1 MFEFETAQDGVRL
14 YGETGVYVTD
24 LDIKPGI
31 KEFHFAEGI
40 IYGEYIKNTHI
51 KCGNCCCVR
60 YNIPNSN
67 KKSFPEVET
76 LYIEKSIDSIIIPN
90 SLFPNVKQVIS
101 EAPKF
106 ASSNVLI
113 RIDTAGNALLNTFY
127 KKEGEQID
135 LKKVKEIRSH
145 AFEGCESA
153 NVINAYDIETC
164 REGAFYGYTGAE
176 DLPAVDGAHMLGDI
190 LVESDGMIPKC
201 TKLISKDIDFS
212 TKTVTIFDISL
223 LKGITPNKTPKKVYI
238 CNTTRIHPNKIHN
251 LIEHNQNIE
260 YIEITPDNP
269 WYTSQDGIVYTSDM
283 TYLVRCPISMT
294 GKIVIPDGVKIIGAY
309 AFANCCVNEVVIP
322 DSVTEVGPGIFNHS
336 WIKKYT
342 LGKGMSYIG
351 ESMFYAC
358 RCLDEIK
365 IPSHIKHIK
374 SRAFESVDCSNITIE
389 EGVEEIDERA
399 FVFNT
404 NNDFE
409 VRLPLSIKR
418 LGNCSF
424 ANLRHLYV
432 TTKNNR
438 LPYDIFNAID
448 SYKADMTRVDTYV
461 TIDDEMYIIPYVSA
475 DSSYLDSCFKIFP
488 FDKAAD
494 GEKLWLQCDKISD
507 TTRRRNFLILIY
519 PLIKDKDVKEKIR
532 KRLKE
537 KQRYSV
543 KRMYETGDY
552 ERLVKFLSFDV
563 CTENTLQYLIREANK
578 DGKIDIQSYAL
589 EALQRLP
596 KKSKKYSI

>member
-1 MFEFETAQDGVRL
+1 MLKTELFQFETAQDGVSF
-14 YGETGVYVTD
+14 YGMTPLRITD
-24 LDIKPGI
+24 LDIEPGV
-31 KEFHFAEGI
+31 KEFRFIGGANYDI
-40 IYGEYIKNTHI
+40 L
-51 KCGNCCCVR
+51 R
-60 YNIPNSN
+60 SN
-67 KKSFPEVET
+67 KKSFPEIET
-76 LYIEKSIDSIIIPN
+76 ICIEKDIDSIIISN

-101 EAPKF
+101 ENPKF
-106 ASSNVLI
+106 ASSNILI
-113 RIDTAGNALLNTFY
+113 RIDTTGASLLNTFC
-127 KKEGEQID
+127 KQKGEKID
-135 LKKVKEIRSH
+135 LKKVKQIESY

-153 NVINAYDIETC
+153 NVINAYDIETF
-164 REGAFYGYTGAE
+164 RERAFYGYTGAE
-176 DLPAVDGAHMLGDI
+176 DLPAIDGAHMLGNI
-190 LVESDGMIPKC
+190 LVTSDGRIPKC

-212 TKTVTIFDISL
+212 TKTVTLFDISL
-223 LKGITPNKTPKKVYI
+223 IKCIAPNKTPKKVYI
-238 CNTTRIHPNKIHN
+238 CNTTRIHPYEIHN
-251 LIEHNQNIE
+251 LIEYNQNIE

-294 GKIVIPDGVKIIGAY
+294 GKIVIPDGVKTIGAY
-309 AFANCCVNEVVIP
+309 AFANCRVDEVVIP
-322 DSVTEVGPGIFNHS
+322 DSVTEVGPGIFNQS

-342 LGKGMSYIG
+342 LGKGMLYIG

-358 RCLDEIK
+358 RRLDEIK

-374 SRAFESVDCSNITIE
+374 SRAFERVDCTNITIE
-389 EGVEEIDERA
+389 EGVEKIDENA
-399 FVFNT
+399 FAFNT

-409 VRLPLSIKR
+409 VRLPLSIKC
-418 LGNCSF
+418 LGNRSF

-438 LPYDIFNAID
+438 LPYGIFNAI
-448 SYKADMTRVDTYV
+448 SSCQADMTRVDTYV
-461 TIDDEMYIIPYVSA
+461 TIDDEMYVIPYVSA

-488 FDKAAD
+488 FDKAVD

-519 PLIKDKDVKEKIR
+519 PLIKDEETKEKIR

-552 ERLVKFLSFDV
+552 ERLIKFLSFDV
-563 CTENTLQYLIREANK
+563 CTENTLQYLIKEANK